1 MTSSMRERP
10 RAGDRLVVVPDR
22 LDLEGRGLAAR
33 AGEEIVV
40 EGLLPGEE
48 GEAVVEHV
56 SRHAP
61 RSFAAL
67 VGSPGRTSPD
77 RVARICPAR
86 CGGCAW
92 QHLAYPAQLEQKR
105 RRVADALGPGVAV
118 AEVVPAP
125 DLTGYRNKA
134 TWVVAERA
142 GGPTGSP
149 PVMGSRVGRGPFGGG
164 AVALGAYAPR
174 SHDWVDTSM
183 CRVVHP
189 AIAAIAPAAGG
200 ALDASGLAVYQEVT
214 RRGHLR
220 YLVGRAS
227 RSGDVLLGLVTTSDA
242 PRSGIDRAAAA
253 LAALPGVRGV
263 VWLPNDTRSGAIFG
277 PEAHPLA
284 GSPRIAESIGGIA
297 VEVAIDTFLQVNLTA
312 AEALYRRLVEHL
324 QPLAGRVAVDLYCGI
339 GPIALMLAR
348 AGAEVVGIERN
359 PAAIAAAR
367 AAAARHRIAAR
378 FEDATAA
385 GELPREVGDRSLDIA
400 VVNPPRQG
408 LVAEVR
414 ADLAAAG
421 PPDVAYV
428 SCGPESLGRD
438 LAELVAGGYRV
449 DSVEPFDL
457 MPGTGHVETLVIA
470 RRAAGHR

>member
-10 RAGDRLVVVPDR
+10 RAGDRLVVIPDR

-105 RRVADALGPGVAV
+105 RRVADALGPGIARARGGGREREALAVLGVPPTPSPRTIAAV
-118 AEVVPAP
+118 AQVVPAP
-125 DLTGYRNKA
+125 ELTGYRNKA
-134 TWVVAERA
+134 TWVVAQR
-142 GGPTGSP
+142 GGGA
-149 PVMGSRVGRGPFGGG
+149 G

-189 AIAAIAPAAGG
+189 AIAAIACAAGG
-200 ALDASGLAVYQEVT
+200 ALDASGLAVYQEAT
-214 RRGHLR
+214 HRGHLR

-227 RSGDVLLGLVTTSDA
+227 RSGEVLLGLVTTSDA
-242 PRSGIDRAAAA
+242 PQGGVDRAAAA

-263 VWLPNDTRSGAIFG
+263 VWLPNDTRSGAILG
-277 PEAHPLA
+277 PEAHPRA
-284 GSPRIAESIGGIA
+284 GSPRIAESVGGIA
-297 VEVAIDTFLQVNLTA
+297 VEVAIDSFLQVNLTA

-324 QPLAGRVAVDLYCGI
+324 L
-339 GPIALMLAR
+339 
-348 AGAEVVGIERN
+348 
-359 PAAIAAAR
+359 
-367 AAAARHRIAAR
+367 
-378 FEDATAA
+378 
-385 GELPREVGDRSLDIA
+385 SLI
-400 VVNPPRQG
+400 
-408 LVAEVR
+408 
-414 ADLAAAG
+414 
-421 PPDVAYV
+421 
-428 SCGPESLGRD
+428 
-438 LAELVAGGYRV
+438 
-449 DSVEPFDL
+449 
-457 MPGTGHVETLVIA
+457 HI
-470 RRAAGHR
+470 